1 MKKKTGKM
9 ILLTGVLCIL
19 SLAVCACGKTEE
31 ASGTQEPQVAQ
42 GEGIPE
48 DDTEDDVSAPKP
60 EADAE
65 GTDAGNEPESPE
77 ASPEPQSGESSSQG
91 TDSTQKEQLEEQPE
105 QQPEAQ
111 SQSTSAASA
120 EWVDSTPNLEG
131 DIKELKDGQLTVV
144 EAITE
149 KSDNGGD
156 IIVAPGSGDDSE
168 FNKIAVTY
176 DENTLFAIQTIY
188 DGGARFEMSEATAAD
203 LASGQF
209 IQVWGSPSGSGLKA
223 TQICIVKVA

>member
-31 ASGTQEPQVAQ
+31 ASDTQEPQVVQ
-42 GEGIPE
+42 GEPIPE
-48 DDTEDDVSAPKP
+48 DDTEDDASAPEP

-65 GTDAGNEPESPE
+65 GTDTGNEPESPE

-91 TDSTQKEQLEEQPE
+91 TDSTQKEQ
-105 QQPEAQ
+105 PEAQ
-111 SQSTSAASA
+111 SQSTSGTSA

-144 EAITE
+144 EAITA

-156 IIVAPGSGDDSE
+156 IIVVPGSEDDSE

-209 IQVWGSPSGSGLKA
+209 IQVWGSSSGSGLKA

>member
-31 ASGTQEPQVAQ
+31 ASDTQEPQVVQ
-42 GEGIPE
+42 GEPIPE
-48 DDTEDDVSAPKP
+48 DDTEDDASAP
-60 EADAE
+60 ESAADAE
-65 GTDAGNEPESPE
+65 GTDTGNEPESPE
-77 ASPEPQSGESSSQG
+77 ASPEQQSGESSSQG
-91 TDSTQKEQLEEQPE
+91 SDSTQKE
-105 QQPEAQ
+105 QPEAQ
-111 SQSTSAASA
+111 SQSTSGTSA
-120 EWVDSTPNLEG
+120 QWVDSNPNLEG

-156 IIVAPGSGDDSE
+156 IIVVPGSEDDSE

-203 LASGQF
+203 LAAGQHLR
-209 IQVWGSPSGSGLKA
+209 VWGSSSGSGLKA
-223 TQICIVKVA
+223 TQICIVEVA

>member
-1 MKKKTGKM
+1 MKRKTGKM

-31 ASGTQEPQVAQ
+31 ASDTQEPQVVQ
-42 GEGIPE
+42 GEPIPE
-48 DDTEDDVSAPKP
+48 DDTEDDASAPEP

-65 GTDAGNEPESPE
+65 GTDTGNEPESPE
-77 ASPEPQSGESSSQG
+77 SSPEPQSGESSSQG
-91 TDSTQKEQLEEQPE
+91 TDSTQKEQ
-105 QQPEAQ
+105 PEAQ
-111 SQSTSAASA
+111 SQSTSGTSA

-156 IIVAPGSGDDSE
+156 IVVSPGSGDDSE

-188 DGGARFEMSEATAAD
+188 DGGARSEMSAATAAD

-209 IQVWGSPSGSGLKA
+209 IQVWGSSSGSGLKA
-223 TQICIVKVA
+223 TQICIVKVV

>member
-1 MKKKTGKM
+1 MKKKAGKT

-31 ASGTQEPQVAQ
+31 ASDTQEPQLVQ
-42 GEGIPE
+42 GEPIPE
-48 DDTEDDVSAPKP
+48 DDTEDNVSAPEP

-65 GTDAGNEPESPE
+65 GTDTGNEPESPE
-77 ASPEPQSGESSSQG
+77 ALPEPQSGESSSQG
-91 TDSTQKEQLEEQPE
+91 TDSAQKE
-105 QQPEAQ
+105 QPEAQ
-111 SQSTSAASA
+111 SQSTSGTST

-144 EAITE
+144 EAITA

-156 IIVAPGSGDDSE
+156 IIAVPGNGDDSE
-168 FNKIAVTY
+168 FNKVAVTY

-209 IQVWGSPSGSGLKA
+209 IQVWGSSSGSGLKA
-223 TQICIVKVA
+223 PQICIVKVA

>member
-1 MKKKTGKM
+1 MKKKTRKI

-31 ASGTQEPQVAQ
+31 ASDTQEPQVVQ
-42 GEGIPE
+42 GEPIPE
-48 DDTEDDVSAPKP
+48 DDTEDDVSTPEP

-65 GTDAGNEPESPE
+65 GTDTGNEPESPE

-91 TDSTQKEQLEEQPE
+91 TDSTQKEQ
-105 QQPEAQ
+105 PEAQ
-111 SQSTSAASA
+111 SQSTSGTSA

-156 IIVAPGSGDDSE
+156 IVVSPGSGDDSE
-168 FNKIAVTY
+168 YNKIAVTY
-176 DENTLFAIQTIY
+176 DENTLFAIKTIY
-188 DGGARFEMSEATAAD
+188 DGGARFEMSAATAAD

-209 IQVWGSPSGSGLKA
+209 IQVWGSSSGSGLKA

>member
-9 ILLTGVLCIL
+9 ILLAGVLCIL

-31 ASGTQEPQVAQ
+31 ASDTQEPQVVQ
-42 GEGIPE
+42 GEPIPE
-48 DDTEDDVSAPKP
+48 DDTEDDASAPEP

-65 GTDAGNEPESPE
+65 GTDTGNEPESPE
-77 ASPEPQSGESSSQG
+77 SSPEPQSGESGSQG
-91 TDSTQKEQLEEQPE
+91 TDSTQKEQ
-105 QQPEAQ
+105 PEAQ
-111 SQSTSAASA
+111 SQSTSGTSA
-120 EWVDSTPNLEG
+120 EWVDSTPSLEG

-156 IIVAPGSGDDSE
+156 IVVSPGSGDDSE

-188 DGGARFEMSEATAAD
+188 DGGARSEMSAATAAD

-209 IQVWGSPSGSGLKA
+209 IQVWGSSSGSGLKA

>member
-9 ILLTGVLCIL
+9 ILLTGMLCIL
-19 SLAVCACGKTEE
+19 SLAVCACGKKEE
-31 ASGTQEPQVAQ
+31 ASDTPEPQVVQ
-42 GEGIPE
+42 GEPIPE
-48 DDTEDDVSAPKP
+48 DDTEDDASAPEP

-65 GTDAGNEPESPE
+65 GTDTGNEPESPE

-91 TDSTQKEQLEEQPE
+91 TDSTQKEQ
-105 QQPEAQ
+105 PEAQ
-111 SQSTSAASA
+111 SQSTSGTSA
-120 EWVDSTPNLEG
+120 EWVDSTPSLEG

-156 IIVAPGSGDDSE
+156 IVVSPGSGDDSE

-188 DGGARFEMSEATAAD
+188 DGGARSEMSAATAAD

-209 IQVWGSPSGSGLKA
+209 IKVWGSSSGSGLKA

>member
-19 SLAVCACGKTEE
+19 SLAVCACGKKEE
-31 ASGTQEPQVAQ
+31 ASDTQEPQVVQ
-42 GEGIPE
+42 GEPIPE
-48 DDTEDDVSAPKP
+48 DDTEDDVSAPEP

-65 GTDAGNEPESPE
+65 GTDTGNEPESPE

-91 TDSTQKEQLEEQPE
+91 TDSTQKEQ
-105 QQPEAQ
+105 PEAQ
-111 SQSTSAASA
+111 SQSTSGTSA

-156 IIVAPGSGDDSE
+156 IVVSPGSGDDSE
-168 FNKIAVTY
+168 YNKIAVTY
-176 DENTLFAIQTIY
+176 DENTLFAIKTIY
-188 DGGARFEMSEATAAD
+188 DGGARFEMSAATAAD

-209 IQVWGSPSGSGLKA
+209 IQVWGSSSGSGLKA

>member
-31 ASGTQEPQVAQ
+31 ASDTQEPQVVQ
-42 GEGIPE
+42 GEPIPE
-48 DDTEDDVSAPKP
+48 DDTEDDASAPEP

-65 GTDAGNEPESPE
+65 GTDTGNEPESPE

-91 TDSTQKEQLEEQPE
+91 TDSTQKEQ
-105 QQPEAQ
+105 PEAQ
-111 SQSTSAASA
+111 SQSTSGTSA

-156 IIVAPGSGDDSE
+156 IIVVPGSEDDSE
-168 FNKIAVTY
+168 FNKISVTY

-188 DGGARFEMSEATAAD
+188 DGGARSEMSEATAAD

-209 IQVWGSPSGSGLKA
+209 IQVWGSSSGSGLKA

>member
-9 ILLTGVLCIL
+9 ILLAGVLCIL

-31 ASGTQEPQVAQ
+31 ASDTQEPQVVQ
-42 GEGIPE
+42 GEPIPE
-48 DDTEDDVSAPKP
+48 DDAENDASTPEP
-60 EADAE
+60 EADTE
-65 GTDAGNEPESPE
+65 ETDTGNEPE
-77 ASPEPQSGESSSQG
+77 SPEPQSGESSSQG
-91 TDSTQKEQLEEQPE
+91 TDSTQKEQ
-105 QQPEAQ
+105 PEAQ
-111 SQSTSAASA
+111 SQSTSGTSA

-156 IIVAPGSGDDSE
+156 ILVSPGSGDDSE

-176 DENTLFAIQTIY
+176 DENTLFAIKTIY
-188 DGGARFEMSEATAAD
+188 DGGARFEMSAATAAD

-209 IQVWGSPSGSGLKA
+209 IQVWGSSSGSGLKA

>member
-1 MKKKTGKM
+1 MKRKTGKM

-19 SLAVCACGKTEE
+19 SLAVCACGKKEE
-31 ASGTQEPQVAQ
+31 ASDTQEPQVVQ
-42 GEGIPE
+42 GEPIPE
-48 DDTEDDVSAPKP
+48 DDTEDDASAPEP

-65 GTDAGNEPESPE
+65 GTDTGNEPESPE

-91 TDSTQKEQLEEQPE
+91 TDSTQKEQ
-105 QQPEAQ
+105 PEAQ
-111 SQSTSAASA
+111 SQSTSGTSA

-156 IIVAPGSGDDSE
+156 IVVSPGSGDDSE
-168 FNKIAVTY
+168 YNKIAVTY
-176 DENTLFAIQTIY
+176 DENTLFAIKTIY
-188 DGGARFEMSEATAAD
+188 DGGARFEMSAATAAD

-209 IQVWGSPSGSGLKA
+209 IQVWGSSSGSGLKA

>member
-1 MKKKTGKM
+1 MKRKTGKM

-19 SLAVCACGKTEE
+19 SLAVCACGKKEE
-31 ASGTQEPQVAQ
+31 ASDTPEPQVVQ
-42 GEGIPE
+42 GEPIPE
-48 DDTEDDVSAPKP
+48 DDTEDDASAPEP

-65 GTDAGNEPESPE
+65 GTDTGNEPESPE

-91 TDSTQKEQLEEQPE
+91 TDSTQKEQ
-105 QQPEAQ
+105 PEAQ
-111 SQSTSAASA
+111 SQSTSGTSA

-156 IIVAPGSGDDSE
+156 IIVVPGSEDDSE

-188 DGGARFEMSEATAAD
+188 DGGARSEMSEATAAD

-209 IQVWGSPSGSGLKA
+209 IRVWGSSSGSGLKA

>member
-1 MKKKTGKM
+1 MKRKTGKM

-19 SLAVCACGKTEE
+19 SLAVCACGKKEE
-31 ASGTQEPQVAQ
+31 ASDTPEPQVVQ
-42 GEGIPE
+42 GEPIPE
-48 DDTEDDVSAPKP
+48 DDTEDDASAPEP

-65 GTDAGNEPESPE
+65 GTDTGNEPESPE

-91 TDSTQKEQLEEQPE
+91 TDSTQKEQ
-105 QQPEAQ
+105 PEAQ
-111 SQSTSAASA
+111 SQSTSGTSA

-156 IIVAPGSGDDSE
+156 IIVVPGSEDDSE
-168 FNKIAVTY
+168 FNKISVTY

-188 DGGARFEMSEATAAD
+188 DGGARSEMSEATAED

-209 IQVWGSPSGSGLKA
+209 IRVWGSSSGSGLKA

>member
-1 MKKKTGKM
+1 MKKKTRKI

-19 SLAVCACGKTEE
+19 SLAVCACGKKEE
-31 ASGTQEPQVAQ
+31 ASDTPEPQVVQ
-42 GEGIPE
+42 GEPIPK
-48 DDTEDDVSAPKP
+48 DDTEDDASAPEP

-65 GTDAGNEPESPE
+65 GTDTGNEPESPE
-77 ASPEPQSGESSSQG
+77 AQSGESSSQG
-91 TDSTQKEQLEEQPE
+91 TDSTQKEQ
-105 QQPEAQ
+105 PEAQ
-111 SQSTSAASA
+111 SQSTSGTSA
-120 EWVDSTPNLEG
+120 EWVDSNPNLEG

-156 IIVAPGSGDDSE
+156 IVVSPGSGDDSE
-168 FNKIAVTY
+168 YNKIAVTY

-188 DGGARFEMSEATAAD
+188 DGGARSEMSEATAAD

-209 IQVWGSPSGSGLKA
+209 IQVWGSSSGSGLKA

>member
-31 ASGTQEPQVAQ
+31 ASDTPEPQVVQ
-42 GEGIPE
+42 GEPIPE
-48 DDTEDDVSAPKP
+48 DDTEDDASAPEP

-65 GTDAGNEPESPE
+65 GTDTGNEPESPE

-91 TDSTQKEQLEEQPE
+91 TDSTQKEQ
-105 QQPEAQ
+105 PEAQ
-111 SQSTSAASA
+111 SQSTSGTSA

-156 IIVAPGSGDDSE
+156 IIVVPGSEDDSE

-188 DGGARFEMSEATAAD
+188 DGGARSEMSEATAAD

-209 IQVWGSPSGSGLKA
+209 IQVWGSSSDSGLKA

>member
-1 MKKKTGKM
+1 MKRKTGKM

-19 SLAVCACGKTEE
+19 SLAVCACGKKEE
-31 ASGTQEPQVAQ
+31 ASVLQEPQVVQ
-42 GEGIPE
+42 GEPIPE
-48 DDTEDDVSAPKP
+48 DDTEDDVSAPEP

-65 GTDAGNEPESPE
+65 GTDTGNEPESPE

-91 TDSTQKEQLEEQPE
+91 TDSTQKEQ
-105 QQPEAQ
+105 PEAQ
-111 SQSTSAASA
+111 SQSTSGTSA

-156 IIVAPGSGDDSE
+156 IIVVPGSGDDSE

-188 DGGARFEMSEATAAD
+188 DGGARSEMSEATAAD

-209 IQVWGSPSGSGLKA
+209 IRVWGSPSGSGLQA

>member
-1 MKKKTGKM
+1 MKKKAGKM
-9 ILLTGVLCIL
+9 LLLTGVLFIL

-31 ASGTQEPQVAQ
+31 ASDAQESQVVQ
-42 GEGIPE
+42 GEPSPE
-48 DDTEDDVSAPKP
+48 DDTEDDVSAPEP

-65 GTDAGNEPESPE
+65 GTGTGNEPEPPE

-91 TDSTQKEQLEEQPE
+91 TDSAQKE
-105 QQPEAQ
+105 QPEAQ
-111 SQSTSAASA
+111 SQSTSGTST

-131 DIKELKDGQLTVV
+131 DIKELKNGQLTVV

-156 IIVAPGSGDDSE
+156 IIVSPSSSGDDSE
-168 FNKIAVTY
+168 FNKIEVTY

>member
-9 ILLTGVLCIL
+9 ILLAGVLCIL

-31 ASGTQEPQVAQ
+31 ASDTQEPQVVQ
-42 GEGIPE
+42 GEPIPE
-48 DDTEDDVSAPKP
+48 DDTEDDASAPEP

-65 GTDAGNEPESPE
+65 GTDIGNEPESPE
-77 ASPEPQSGESSSQG
+77 SSPEPQSGESGSQG
-91 TDSTQKEQLEEQPE
+91 TDSTQKEQ
-105 QQPEAQ
+105 PEAQ
-111 SQSTSAASA
+111 SQSTSGTSA
-120 EWVDSTPNLEG
+120 EWVDSTPSLEG

-144 EAITE
+144 EAITA

-156 IIVAPGSGDDSE
+156 IIAVPGNGDDSE
-168 FNKIAVTY
+168 FNKVAVTY

-188 DGGARFEMSEATAAD
+188 DGGARSEMSEATAAD

-209 IQVWGSPSGSGLKA
+209 IQVWGSSSGSGLKA
-223 TQICIVKVA
+223 PQICIVKVA

>member
-1 MKKKTGKM
+1 MKRKTGKM

-19 SLAVCACGKTEE
+19 SLAVCACGKKEE
-31 ASGTQEPQVAQ
+31 ASDTPEPQVVQ
-42 GEGIPE
+42 GEPIPE
-48 DDTEDDVSAPKP
+48 DDTEDDASAPEP

-65 GTDAGNEPESPE
+65 GTDTGNEPESPE

-91 TDSTQKEQLEEQPE
+91 TDSTQKEQ
-105 QQPEAQ
+105 PEAQ
-111 SQSTSAASA
+111 SQSTSGTSA

-156 IIVAPGSGDDSE
+156 IIVVPGSGDDSE

-188 DGGARFEMSEATAAD
+188 DGGARSEMSEATAAD

-209 IQVWGSPSGSGLKA
+209 IRVWGSSSGSGLKA

>member
-1 MKKKTGKM
+1 MKRKTGKM

-19 SLAVCACGKTEE
+19 SLAVCACGKKEE
-31 ASGTQEPQVAQ
+31 ASDTPEPQVVQ
-42 GEGIPE
+42 GEPIPE
-48 DDTEDDVSAPKP
+48 DDTEDDVSAPEP

-65 GTDAGNEPESPE
+65 GTDTGNEPESPE

-91 TDSTQKEQLEEQPE
+91 TDSTQKEQ
-105 QQPEAQ
+105 PEAQ
-111 SQSTSAASA
+111 SQSTSGTSA
-120 EWVDSTPNLEG
+120 EWVDSTPSLEG

-156 IIVAPGSGDDSE
+156 IIVVPGSGDDSE

-188 DGGARFEMSEATAAD
+188 DGGDRFEMSAATAAD

-209 IQVWGSPSGSGLKA
+209 IKVWGSSSGSGLKA

>member
-9 ILLTGVLCIL
+9 ILLAGVLCIL
-19 SLAVCACGKTEE
+19 SLAVCACGKKEE
-31 ASGTQEPQVAQ
+31 ASDTPEPQVVQ
-42 GEGIPE
+42 GEPIPE
-48 DDTEDDVSAPKP
+48 DDTEDDASAPEP

-65 GTDAGNEPESPE
+65 GTDTGNEPESPE
-77 ASPEPQSGESSSQG
+77 SSPEPQSGESSSQG
-91 TDSTQKEQLEEQPE
+91 TDSTQKEQ
-105 QQPEAQ
+105 PEAQ
-111 SQSTSAASA
+111 SQSTSGTSA

-156 IIVAPGSGDDSE
+156 IIVSPGSGDDSE

-209 IQVWGSPSGSGLKA
+209 IQVWGSSSGSGLKA

>member
-31 ASGTQEPQVAQ
+31 ASDTQEPQVVQ
-42 GEGIPE
+42 GEPIPE
-48 DDTEDDVSAPKP
+48 DDTEDDVSAPEP

-65 GTDAGNEPESPE
+65 GTDTGNEPESPE

-91 TDSTQKEQLEEQPE
+91 TDSTQKEQ
-105 QQPEAQ
+105 PEAQ
-111 SQSTSAASA
+111 SQSTSGTSA

-156 IIVAPGSGDDSE
+156 IVVSPGSGDDSE

-188 DGGARFEMSEATAAD
+188 DGGARSEMSAATAAD

-209 IQVWGSPSGSGLKA
+209 IQVWGSSSGSGLKA

>member
-1 MKKKTGKM
+1 MKRKTGKM

-31 ASGTQEPQVAQ
+31 ASDTPEPQVVQ
-42 GEGIPE
+42 GEPIPE
-48 DDTEDDVSAPKP
+48 DDTEDDASAPEP

-65 GTDAGNEPESPE
+65 GTDTGNEPESPE

-91 TDSTQKEQLEEQPE
+91 TDSAQKE
-105 QQPEAQ
+105 QPEAQ
-111 SQSTSAASA
+111 SQSTSGISA

-156 IIVAPGSGDDSE
+156 IIVVPGSEDDSE
-168 FNKIAVTY
+168 FNKISVTY

-188 DGGARFEMSEATAAD
+188 DGGAGSEMSEATAAD

-209 IQVWGSPSGSGLKA
+209 IRVWGSPSGSGLKA
-223 TQICIVKVA
+223 TQICIVKVI

>member
-1 MKKKTGKM
+1 MKRKTGKM

-31 ASGTQEPQVAQ
+31 ASDTQEPQVVQ
-42 GEGIPE
+42 GEPIPE
-48 DDTEDDVSAPKP
+48 DDTEDDASAPEP

-65 GTDAGNEPESPE
+65 GTDTGNEPESPE

-91 TDSTQKEQLEEQPE
+91 TDSTQKEQ
-105 QQPEAQ
+105 PEAQ
-111 SQSTSAASA
+111 SQSTSGTSA

-156 IIVAPGSGDDSE
+156 IIVVPGSEDDSE

-176 DENTLFAIQTIY
+176 DENTLFAIKTIY
-188 DGGARFEMSEATAAD
+188 DGGARFEMSAATAAD

-209 IQVWGSPSGSGLKA
+209 IRVWGSPSGSGLKA

>member
-19 SLAVCACGKTEE
+19 SLAVCACGKKEE
-31 ASGTQEPQVAQ
+31 ASDTQEPQVVQ
-42 GEGIPE
+42 GEPIPE
-48 DDTEDDVSAPKP
+48 DDTEDDASAP
-60 EADAE
+60 ESAADAE
-65 GTDAGNEPESPE
+65 GTDTGNEPESPE
-77 ASPEPQSGESSSQG
+77 ASPEQQSGESSSQG
-91 TDSTQKEQLEEQPE
+91 SDSTQKE
-105 QQPEAQ
+105 QPEAQ
-111 SQSTSAASA
+111 SQSTSGTSA
-120 EWVDSTPNLEG
+120 QWVDSNPNLEG

-156 IIVAPGSGDDSE
+156 IIVVPGSGDDSE

-203 LASGQF
+203 LAAGQHLR
-209 IQVWGSPSGSGLKA
+209 VWGSSSGSGLKA
-223 TQICIVKVA
+223 TQICIVEVA

>member
-1 MKKKTGKM
+1 MKKKTRKI

-31 ASGTQEPQVAQ
+31 ASDTPEPQVVQ
-42 GEGIPE
+42 GEPIPE
-48 DDTEDDVSAPKP
+48 DDTEDDVSAPEP

-65 GTDAGNEPESPE
+65 GTDTGNEPESPE
-77 ASPEPQSGESSSQG
+77 ASPEPQSGESSSHG
-91 TDSTQKEQLEEQPE
+91 TDSTQKE
-105 QQPEAQ
+105 QPEAQ
-111 SQSTSAASA
+111 SQSTSGTSA

-156 IIVAPGSGDDSE
+156 IIVVPGSGDDSA

-188 DGGARFEMSEATAAD
+188 DGGARSEMSEATAVD

-209 IQVWGSPSGSGLKA
+209 IRVWGSSSGSGLKA
-223 TQICIVKVA
+223 TQICIVKVV

>member
-9 ILLTGVLCIL
+9 ILLAGVLCIL

-31 ASGTQEPQVAQ
+31 ASDTQEPQVVQ
-42 GEGIPE
+42 GEPIPE
-48 DDTEDDVSAPKP
+48 DDTEDDASAPEP

-65 GTDAGNEPESPE
+65 GTDTGNEPESPE

-91 TDSTQKEQLEEQPE
+91 TDSTQKEQ
-105 QQPEAQ
+105 PEAQ
-111 SQSTSAASA
+111 SQSTSGTSA

-156 IIVAPGSGDDSE
+156 IVVSPGSGDDSE
-168 FNKIAVTY
+168 YNKIAVTY

-188 DGGARFEMSEATAAD
+188 DGGARSEMSEATAAD

-209 IQVWGSPSGSGLKA
+209 IQVWGSSSGSGLKA

>member
-31 ASGTQEPQVAQ
+31 ASDTQEPQVVQ
-42 GEGIPE
+42 GEPIPE
-48 DDTEDDVSAPKP
+48 DDTEDNVSAPEP

-65 GTDAGNEPESPE
+65 GTDTGNEPESPE

-91 TDSTQKEQLEEQPE
+91 TDSTQKEQ
-105 QQPEAQ
+105 PEAQ
-111 SQSTSAASA
+111 SQSTSGTSA

-144 EAITE
+144 EAITA

-156 IIVAPGSGDDSE
+156 IIVVPGSEDDSE

-188 DGGARFEMSEATAAD
+188 DGGARSEMSEATAAD

-209 IQVWGSPSGSGLKA
+209 IRVWGSSSGSGLKA

>member
-1 MKKKTGKM
+1 MKRKTGKM

-31 ASGTQEPQVAQ
+31 ASDTPEPQVVQ
-42 GEGIPE
+42 GEPIPE
-48 DDTEDDVSAPKP
+48 DDTEDDVSAPEP

-65 GTDAGNEPESPE
+65 GTDTGNEPESPE

-91 TDSTQKEQLEEQPE
+91 TDSTQKEQ
-105 QQPEAQ
+105 PEAQ
-111 SQSTSAASA
+111 SQSTSGTSA

-156 IIVAPGSGDDSE
+156 IVVSPGSGDDSE

-176 DENTLFAIQTIY
+176 DENTLFAIKTIY
-188 DGGARFEMSEATAAD
+188 DGGARSEMSAATAAD

-209 IQVWGSPSGSGLKA
+209 IQVWGSSSGSGLKA

>member
-19 SLAVCACGKTEE
+19 SLAVCACGKKEE
-31 ASGTQEPQVAQ
+31 ASDTQEPQVVQ
-42 GEGIPE
+42 GEPIPE
-48 DDTEDDVSAPKP
+48 DDTEDDASAPEP

-65 GTDAGNEPESPE
+65 GTDTGNEPESPE

-91 TDSTQKEQLEEQPE
+91 TDSAQKE
-105 QQPEAQ
+105 QPEAQ
-111 SQSTSAASA
+111 SQSTSGISA

-156 IIVAPGSGDDSE
+156 IIVVPGSEDDSE
-168 FNKIAVTY
+168 FNKISVTY

-188 DGGARFEMSEATAAD
+188 DGGAGSEMSEATAAD

-209 IQVWGSPSGSGLKA
+209 IRVWGSPSGSGLKA
-223 TQICIVKVA
+223 TQICIVKVI

>member
-31 ASGTQEPQVAQ
+31 ASDTQEPQVVQ
-42 GEGIPE
+42 GEPIPE
-48 DDTEDDVSAPKP
+48 DDTEDDASAPEP

-65 GTDAGNEPESPE
+65 GTDTGNEPESPE

-91 TDSTQKEQLEEQPE
+91 TDSTQKEQ
-105 QQPEAQ
+105 PEAQ
-111 SQSTSAASA
+111 SQSTSGTSA

-144 EAITE
+144 EAITA

-156 IIVAPGSGDDSE
+156 IIVVPGSEDDSE

-188 DGGARFEMSEATAAD
+188 DGGARSEMSEATAAD

-209 IQVWGSPSGSGLKA
+209 IRVWGSPSDSRLKA

>member
-1 MKKKTGKM
+1 MKKKTRKI

-19 SLAVCACGKTEE
+19 SLAVCACGKKEE
-31 ASGTQEPQVAQ
+31 ASDTQEPQVVQ
-42 GEGIPE
+42 GEPIPE
-48 DDTEDDVSAPKP
+48 DDTEDDVSAPEP

-91 TDSTQKEQLEEQPE
+91 TDSTQKEQ
-105 QQPEAQ
+105 PEAQ
-111 SQSTSAASA
+111 SQSTSGTSA

-156 IIVAPGSGDDSE
+156 IIVVPGSGDDSE

-188 DGGARFEMSEATAAD
+188 DGGARSEMSAATAAD

-209 IQVWGSPSGSGLKA
+209 IQVWGSSSGSGLKA

>member
-31 ASGTQEPQVAQ
+31 ASDTPEPQVVQ
-42 GEGIPE
+42 GEPIPE
-48 DDTEDDVSAPKP
+48 DDTEDDASAPEP

-65 GTDAGNEPESPE
+65 GPDTGNEPESPE
-77 ASPEPQSGESSSQG
+77 VSPEPQSGESSSQG
-91 TDSTQKEQLEEQPE
+91 TDSTQKEQ
-105 QQPEAQ
+105 PEAQ
-111 SQSTSAASA
+111 SQSTSGTSA

-156 IIVAPGSGDDSE
+156 IVVSPGSGDDSE
-168 FNKIAVTY
+168 YNKIAVTY
-176 DENTLFAIQTIY
+176 DENTLFAIKTIY
-188 DGGARFEMSEATAAD
+188 DGGARFEMSAATAAD

-209 IQVWGSPSGSGLKA
+209 IQVWGSSSGSGLKA

>member
-9 ILLTGVLCIL
+9 ILLTGVLCVL
-19 SLAVCACGKTEE
+19 SLAVCACGKKEE
-31 ASGTQEPQVAQ
+31 ASDTPEPQVVQ
-42 GEGIPE
+42 GEPIPE
-48 DDTEDDVSAPKP
+48 DDTEDDASAPEP

-65 GTDAGNEPESPE
+65 GTDTGNEPESPE

-91 TDSTQKEQLEEQPE
+91 TDSTQKEQ
-105 QQPEAQ
+105 PEAQ
-111 SQSTSAASA
+111 SQSTSGTSA

-131 DIKELKDGQLTVV
+131 NIKELKDGQLTVV

-156 IIVAPGSGDDSE
+156 IVVSPGSGDDSE
-168 FNKIAVTY
+168 YNKIAVTY
-176 DENTLFAIQTIY
+176 DENTLFAIKTIY
-188 DGGARFEMSEATAAD
+188 DGGARFEMSAATAAD

-209 IQVWGSPSGSGLKA
+209 IQVWGSSSGSGLKA

>member
-19 SLAVCACGKTEE
+19 SLAVCACGKKEE
-31 ASGTQEPQVAQ
+31 ASDTQEPQVVQ
-42 GEGIPE
+42 GEPSPE
-48 DDTEDDVSAPKP
+48 DDTENDTSAPEP

-65 GTDAGNEPESPE
+65 GTDTGNEPESPE

-91 TDSTQKEQLEEQPE
+91 TDSTQKEQ
-105 QQPEAQ
+105 PEAQ
-111 SQSTSAASA
+111 SQSTSGTSA

-156 IIVAPGSGDDSE
+156 IVVSPGSGDDSE
-168 FNKIAVTY
+168 YNKIAVTY
-176 DENTLFAIQTIY
+176 DANTLFAIQTIY
-188 DGGARFEMSEATAAD
+188 DGGARSEMSAATAAD

-209 IQVWGSPSGSGLKA
+209 IQVWGSSSGSGLKA

>member
-31 ASGTQEPQVAQ
+31 ASDTQEPQVVQ
-42 GEGIPE
+42 GEPIPE
-48 DDTEDDVSAPKP
+48 DDTEDDASAPEP

-65 GTDAGNEPESPE
+65 GTDTGNEPESPE

-91 TDSTQKEQLEEQPE
+91 TDSTQKEQ
-105 QQPEAQ
+105 PEAQ
-111 SQSTSAASA
+111 SQSTSGTSA

-144 EAITE
+144 EAITA

-156 IIVAPGSGDDSE
+156 IIVVPGSEDDSE

-203 LASGQF
+203 LAAGQHLR
-209 IQVWGSPSGSGLKA
+209 VWGSSSGSGLKA
-223 TQICIVKVA
+223 TQICIVEVA